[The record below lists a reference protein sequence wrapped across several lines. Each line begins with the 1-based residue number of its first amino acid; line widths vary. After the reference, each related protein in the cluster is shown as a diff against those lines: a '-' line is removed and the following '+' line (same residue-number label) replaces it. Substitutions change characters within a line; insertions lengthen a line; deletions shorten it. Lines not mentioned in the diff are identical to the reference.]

1 MDVLDANKSVPA
13 ITQASKDLNLGCKG
27 VLERWQ
33 PDVEVRRRS
42 AADCAACQV
51 RAESDFN
58 LPSLVRVTKA
68 KRQIFTARL
77 SVEKTSSTFPSK
89 PELRDPPRRF
99 RDERWPA
106 HIPER

>member
-33 PDVEVRRRS
+33 PDVDVRRRS
-42 AADCAACQV
+42 AADCAACQA

-58 LPSLVRVTKA
+58 LPS
-68 KRQIFTARL
+68 F

-89 PELRDPPRRF
+89 LELRDPPRRF
-99 RDERWPA
+99 HDERWPA
-106 HIPER
+106 HIPET